1 MGYAAGL
8 IGLTA
13 PMAAVAAIAGIAARR
28 ERRRRQERLAALAGR
43 TAAPPPAA
51 PEPVAD
57 NFDAWRNS
65 FTQQAEP
72 PSDPAP

>member
-28 ERRRRQERLAALAGR
+28 ERRRRQERLDALSGT
-43 TAAPPPAA
+43 TALTPAAA
-51 PEPVAD
+51 PEPAAD

-65 FTQQAEP
+65 FTQQAQP
-72 PSDPAP
+72 PADDRT